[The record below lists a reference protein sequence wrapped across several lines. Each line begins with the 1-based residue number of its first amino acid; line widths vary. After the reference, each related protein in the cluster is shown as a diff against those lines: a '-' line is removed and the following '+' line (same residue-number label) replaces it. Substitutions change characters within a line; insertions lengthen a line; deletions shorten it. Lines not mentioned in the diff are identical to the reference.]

1 MTLDLPRL
9 RPLERLPTQDGD
21 GVMLRDPSGFAPGV
35 LSVSP
40 PMLFILALMDG
51 RNPPAD
57 IQARFMMRFGR
68 MLFSEE
74 LTGLLRQLDQGGFL
88 DSPAFAARRT
98 AAINAYLQS
107 PVRKLRDPESF
118 SAGEGPLDSFFD
130 AMLSQGKTN
139 GDRVLGFVAPHLDY
153 PRGAPCYAPA
163 YRDLAKRTDARRFV
177 ILGTNHFGES
187 HAVVGTRKDFETPWG
202 VVPYDPAFMRELD
215 RRCGA
220 DLCAGEFDHAREHS
234 IELQAV
240 LLRHV
245 LGDRPFTIVPYL
257 CPDPCGPTGTK
268 PRQGAGV
275 DLNDFATQLGELIAV
290 DSTPTCIIA
299 GADLSHV
306 GAYFNDANPLDERS
320 LAELRRS
327 DLAALQHV
335 ESGDPDAFR
344 RAVAQTGNET
354 NICSVGCIYAA
365 TVALGENVRPII
377 RQYHQSVTPEIANCV
392 TCAAIDF
399 ASE

>member
-1 MTLDLPRL
+1 
-9 RPLERLPTQDGD
+9 
-21 GVMLRDPSGFAPGV
+21 MLRDPTGFAPGV

-68 MLFSEE
+68 MLFTYE
-74 LTGLLRQLDQGGFL
+74 LTRLLEQLDEGGYL

-98 AAINAYLQS
+98 AAINAYLRS
-107 PVRKLRDPESF
+107 PVRKLRDPESL

-130 AMLSQGKTN
+130 SILARGRTN

-153 PRGAPCYAPA
+153 LRGAPCYAPA
-163 YRDLAKRTDARRFV
+163 YHDLAKRTDARRFV

-187 HAVVGTRKDFETPWG
+187 HALVGTAKDFETPWG
-202 VVPYDPAFMRELD
+202 VVPHDTAFMQELN
-215 RRCGA
+215 RRCGI

-245 LGDRPFTIVPYL
+245 LADRPFTIVPYL
-257 CPDPCGPTGTK
+257 CPDPCGPSGTK

-275 DLNDFATQLGELIAV
+275 DLKHFATQLGDLIAA
-290 DSTPTCIIA
+290 DPTPTCIIA

-306 GAYFNDANPLDERS
+306 GAYFNDSNPLDESS
-320 LAELRRS
+320 LADLRRA
-327 DLAALQHV
+327 DLAALKHV
-335 ESGDPDAFR
+335 EAGNPEAFR
-344 RAVAQTGNET
+344 RAVAETGNES

-365 TVALGENVRPII
+365 SVALADRVRPVI
-377 RQYHQSVTPEIANCV
+377 RHYHQSVTPEIANCV
-392 TCAAIDF
+392 TCTAIDF
-399 ASE
+399 VAA